1 MSRPAVVI
9 RVDSGAQMGSGHLMR
24 CLSLAG
30 ELKSRGAQVRFV
42 CRTLA
47 GNLIARVELAGY
59 RLDRLPAPAA
69 IEAANDAVSTQHQDA
84 AQTLAALGTDRV
96 SWIVVDHYGLDALWQ
111 RSVRPATERL
121 LVIDDLAN
129 RPHEADLLLDQN
141 YLGANTTQRYSGLV
155 AASCR
160 CLLGPRYALLQPGYR
175 QLRRRL
181 RVRAGSVGRILVFFG
196 AHDPSDSMLAV
207 LQALTRPEFA
217 ALTVDVVLGSDARQA
232 ARARAL
238 ARHASNILFHED
250 LPSLA
255 ELMAAADLAI
265 GAGGAT
271 TWERACLGLPSVVAT
286 VAENQVP
293 IAEALAGAGCI
304 VLAGPAGAMS
314 AERWHGLL
322 RQLLNDELR
331 LSEMSQKSY
340 RLTDGFGAGRVARL
354 IIGARNAQIRLR
366 PVGAE
371 DEWLLLEW
379 ANDPGT
385 RHFSFSKHPITAA
398 EHQRWLRERLADP
411 GCSLLIGEDAAGL
424 PLGQL
429 RFDSTPGGEEST
441 IHVGI
446 DPAFRGCG
454 VGTTLVQQAV
464 TAWCAHGSGS
474 RLLAEVSS
482 DNRASQRLFL
492 RANFTPTAP
501 RRPNSVAFEFPRG
514 SMSAPHLKEHGA

>member
-24 CLSLAG
+24 CLALAG
-30 ELKSRGAQVRFV
+30 ELKSRGAEVRFV
-42 CRTLA
+42 CRTLP
-47 GNLIARVELAGY
+47 GNLIERAELAGY
-59 RLDRLPAPAA
+59 RVDRLPAPVAA
-69 IEAANDAVSTQHQDA
+69 EPLNDAVSTQRQDA
-84 AQTLAALGTDRV
+84 AESLAALGTDRV
-96 SWIVVDHYGLDALWQ
+96 SWIVVDHYGLDAPWQ

-121 LVIDDLAN
+121 MVIDDLAN

-141 YLGANTTQRYSGLV
+141 YLGANTTMRYSGLV

-181 RVRAGSVGRILVFFG
+181 RVRDGSVGRILVFFG

-207 LQALTRPEFA
+207 LQALVQSEFA
-217 ALTVDVVLGSDARQA
+217 TLTVDAVLGCDARQA

-238 ARHASNILFHED
+238 ARQASNIVFREV

-286 VAENQVP
+286 VAQNQVP

-304 VLAGPAGAMS
+304 VLAGPASTMS
-314 AERWHGLL
+314 ADRWHGLL
-322 RQLLNDELR
+322 RQLLNDKLR
-331 LSEMSQKSY
+331 LSEMSLKSY

-366 PVGAE
+366 PVSAE

-385 RHFSFSKHPITAA
+385 RNFSFSKHQISAA

-411 GCSLLIGEDAAGL
+411 GCSLQVGEDAAGL
-424 PLGQL
+424 PLGQV
-429 RFDSTPGGEEST
+429 RFDSTSGGEEST

-464 TAWCAHGSGS
+464 TAWCARGSGS
-474 RLLAEVSS
+474 RVLAEVSS
-482 DNRASQRLFL
+482 DNIASQRLFL

-501 RRPNSVAFEFPRG
+501 RRPNSIAFEFPGG
-514 SMSAPHLKEHGA
+514 SMSAAHPKEHGA